1 MPMDFEKLKKEIEQ
15 AENKKS
21 FLYAAYLFG
30 RDTIRIRSSLYM
42 DDIYC
47 NNVESVSDIYN
58 IVDRYQLDP
67 LLFSN
72 PFYIIVSF
80 ENYDENT
87 IRIINQLDRNI
98 HVQIAACNDIDKK
111 AAEMLTK
118 IEHPNCHFSFNG
130 YIYQSAVEQLLSKMP
145 LDAQSSPV
153 IVIDEI
159 TPNTINIINNICS
172 AVNEPRF
179 RIEIKDKKSLQNLYS
194 IIPHIPEEEVIVQ
207 IDDNLF
213 SERNPNN
220 ARSLIISE
228 QGKELS
234 QTKKMNIYFNDISY
248 ESVEQIYELEK
259 YLEIIKSHIPSNAS
273 DLDIVTY
280 VSMFIVNYFKYDF
293 DLYEKNTKDL
303 DSKDINLTQFVTS
316 GKGVCRHFASFTKYL
331 LNSLGV
337 ECERVNADGDYY
349 GNSSIEGHA
358 FNVVKIDGKMYFLD
372 NTWLAGR
379 MQTGKIH
386 SLAESTD
393 YLASNTD
400 FGHEDYKNELEDYE
414 CESYNREEINNAV
427 IRVLNWNQN
436 YKIHPTALRDLF
448 RKHILKKEMSIDQKI
463 ENAIPRRH

>member
-1 MPMDFEKLKKEIEQ
+1 M
-15 AENKKS
+15 
-21 FLYAAYLFG
+21 
-30 RDTIRIRSSLYM
+30 
-42 DDIYC
+42 
-47 NNVESVSDIYN
+47 
-58 IVDRYQLDP
+58 
-67 LLFSN
+67 
-72 PFYIIVSF
+72 
-80 ENYDENT
+80 
-87 IRIINQLDRNI
+87 
-98 HVQIAACNDIDKK
+98 
-111 AAEMLTK
+111 
-118 IEHPNCHFSFNG
+118 
-130 YIYQSAVEQLLSKMP
+130 
-145 LDAQSSPV
+145 
-153 IVIDEI
+153 
-159 TPNTINIINNICS
+159 
-172 AVNEPRF
+172 
-179 RIEIKDKKSLQNLYS
+179 QNLYS
-194 IIPHIPEEEVIVQ
+194 IIPHIPEEEVFIQ

-228 QGKELS
+228 QGKELT
-234 QTKKMNIYFNDISY
+234 QTKKMNIHFNDISY

-293 DLYEKNTKDL
+293 DLYEKNTKEL

-349 GNSSIEGHA
+349 SNSSVEGHA

-379 MQTGKIH
+379 MQAGEIH

-400 FGHEDYKNELEDYE
+400 FGHEDYKDELEDYE

-427 IRVLNWNQN
+427 ARVLNWNQN